1 MSLAAAAAA
10 AFTELAGR
18 PPEGVWR
25 APGRVN
31 LIGEHTDYND
41 GFVLPV
47 AIDRSVV
54 VAAGRRDD
62 DGLRCWSTREGP
74 GAAGASPPVHRPGD
88 IGPGRST
95 GWRAYVEGVAWAL
108 RRRGAR
114 VPGLDVVVHG
124 DLPVGAGLSSS
135 AALEAAAAL
144 AFSDLGPATGLDRA
158 ALALVGQEAE
168 NDVVGMPCGIMDQT
182 AVLLGRAGQAVFL
195 DTRSRV
201 AELVPFDP
209 AALRLTLLVIDT
221 RVKHALVGSP
231 YAERRRACERAA
243 TVLGVPAL
251 RDATLADVER
261 AEADGRLDEVTFRRA
276 RHVVTENQ
284 RVLDVVAA
292 LRAGVLDPV
301 GSALAASH
309 RSLRDDYEVSCPELD
324 VAVEAAVAAG
334 AVAARMTG
342 GGFGGSALALAPVDR
357 ADAVGRAVSDA
368 FAAAGFGPP
377 SVFAVA
383 VSDGAVRLA

>member
-1 MSLAAAAAA
+1 MSNPPSSGQSPASGWRGTRRTRQANAPSRCARRRPAAGTIGGQMTLADAAAA

-18 PPEGVWR
+18 PPDGVWR

-201 AELVPFDP
+201 AE
-209 AALRLTLLVIDT
+209 
-221 RVKHALVGSP
+221 
-231 YAERRRACERAA
+231 
-243 TVLGVPAL
+243 
-251 RDATLADVER
+251 
-261 AEADGRLDEVTFRRA
+261 
-276 RHVVTENQ
+276 
-284 RVLDVVAA
+284 
-292 LRAGVLDPV
+292 
-301 GSALAASH
+301 
-309 RSLRDDYEVSCPELD
+309 
-324 VAVEAAVAAG
+324 
-334 AVAARMTG
+334 
-342 GGFGGSALALAPVDR
+342 
-357 ADAVGRAVSDA
+357 
-368 FAAAGFGPP
+368 
-377 SVFAVA
+377 
-383 VSDGAVRLA
+383 